1 MISYFC
7 IPVPY
12 DEKDILF
19 WALVL
24 EGHVGL
30 HKTVEL
36 SLFGISGWG
45 VDLHFC
51 DIQWFALEMNR
62 DDSVVFEIAPK
73 YCILNSC
80 LL

>member
-1 MISYFC
+1 MMKRTS
-7 IPVPY
+7 
-12 DEKDILF
+12 F
-19 WALVL
+19 WGALVQ

-30 HKTVEL
+30 HKTVQL

-45 VDLHFC
+45 VDLDFC
-51 DIQWFALEMNR
+51 DTQWFALEMNR
-62 DDSVVFEIAPK
+62 DDSVVFEITPK

>member
-1 MISYFC
+1 MMKRTSFL
-7 IPVPY
+7 
-12 DEKDILF
+12 DIFLF
-19 WALVL
+19 VL

-45 VDLHFC
+45 IDLHFC

-62 DDSVVFEIAPK
+62 DHSVIFEIE
-73 YCILNSC
+73 
-80 LL
+80 LLLI